1 MKCFAEARLLIPG
14 RSECIFGEIVVKEVQ
29 KRMKR
34 NQRSLPG
41 MSQYIKIADVVFPQS
56 AEKKEAKKEKAAT
69 TTANVQWKVDRANSS
84 PYRLNMLIRNRSSQ
98 LDQKI

>member
-1 MKCFAEARLLIPG
+1 
-14 RSECIFGEIVVKEVQ
+14 
-29 KRMKR
+29 MKR

-41 MSQYIKIADVVFPQS
+41 MSQYIKIAGVISLS
-56 AEKKEAKKEKAAT
+56 AIRGKKKEAKKEKAAT